1 MASGKQ
7 SLNTALSLIEPIR
20 KTVELGVQPI
30 STGDN
35 RQGIPSCF
43 LNDSFELNCFSSHI
57 HFELVLDLI
66 CVHQTVNS

>member
-7 SLNTALSLIEPIR
+7 SLSTALSLIEPIR

-35 RQGIPSCF
+35 RQGIPSYF
-43 LNDSFELNCFSSHI
+43 LNDLN
-57 HFELVLDLI
+57 
-66 CVHQTVNS
+66 